1 MSLKYGLLSLLAL
14 LIVLLLAVEN
24 IGVWTGSIEVV
35 REKGEARKMEKKP
48 QTTPIPGGQKEPPS
62 IKSYILIAEKNIFS
76 PERKEFSLLTG
87 AGAGGKKPL
96 VRPQVVLYGV
106 TILDNYRAA
115 SIVSPGRPLKKGE
128 REMITLKVGESVG
141 EYKITKIL
149 SDRITLQAEEDSFD
163 VLLYD
168 ASAPKKRIDVK
179 TETKPAT
186 VTTTLPGAPPAAQPP
201 AAAAEAPKPAAPR
214 EPAATVTP
222 TPAPLPRPVT
232 PAVPPPGFR
241 RGLRPAYPP
250 SSPGT
255 SPPGIPST
263 ESGGN

>member
-1 MSLKYGLLSLLAL
+1 MSLKYGLLTLLAL
-14 LIVLLLAVEN
+14 LIVILLAVEN
-24 IGVWTGSIEVV
+24 VGVWTGSIEVV
-35 REKGEARKMEKKP
+35 SEKGEVRKLEKKP
-48 QTTPIPGGQKEPPS
+48 QASPILGGQKEPPS

-76 PERKEFSLLTG
+76 PERKEFFLLTG
-87 AGAGGKKPL
+87 AGGGKKPL
-96 VRPQVVLYGV
+96 VRPQVILYGV
-106 TILDNYRAA
+106 TIFDSYRAA

-128 REMITLKVGESVG
+128 REMITLKVGGPVG
-141 EYKITKIL
+141 EYKIAKIL

-168 ASAPKKRIDVK
+168 ASMPKKRMDVK
-179 TETKPAT
+179 TEKKPAT
-186 VTTTLPGAPPAAQPP
+186 VTTTLTGAPPPVQSPAPASVVPQP
-201 AAAAEAPKPAAPR
+201 AVPR

-232 PAVPPPGFR
+232 PTIPPPGFR

-255 SPPGIPST
+255 PSP

>member
-14 LIVLLLAVEN
+14 LIVLLLAIEN
-24 IGVWTGSIEVV
+24 IGVWTGSIDVV
-35 REKGEARKMEKKP
+35 REKGDARKQERKP
-48 QTTPIPGGQKEPPS
+48 QASPIPGTPKEPPS
-62 IKSYILIAEKNIFS
+62 IKSYIFIAEKNIFS

-87 AGAGGKKPL
+87 AGGGGKKPL
-96 VRPQVVLYGV
+96 VRPQVILYGV
-106 TILDNYRAA
+106 TISDNYRAA

-128 REMITLKVGESVG
+128 REMITLKVGDPVG
-141 EYKITKIL
+141 EYKIAKIL
-149 SDRITLQAEEDSFD
+149 ADRITLQAEEDSFD

-201 AAAAEAPKPAAPR
+201 AAAAGAPQPSVPR
-214 EPAATVTP
+214 QPAATVTP

-232 PAVPPPGFR
+232 PTVPPAGFR

-250 SSPGT
+250 QSPGT
-255 SPPGIPST
+255 PSPGAPST

>member
-24 IGVWTGSIEVV
+24 VGVWTGSIEVV
-35 REKGEARKMEKKP
+35 REKGEARKTEKKP
-48 QTTPIPGGQKEPPS
+48 QASPIPGGQKEPPS
-62 IKSYILIAEKNIFS
+62 IKSYIFIAEKNIFS

-87 AGAGGKKPL
+87 AGGGGKKPL
-96 VRPQVVLYGV
+96 VRPQVILYGV
-106 TILDNYRAA
+106 TIFENYRVA

-128 REMITLKVGESVG
+128 RETITLKVGDPVG
-141 EYKITKIL
+141 EYKIAKIL

-168 ASAPKKRIDVK
+168 ASMPKKRMDVK

-186 VTTTLPGAPPAAQPP
+186 VTTTLPGAPPPVQPP
-201 AAAAEAPKPAAPR
+201 DAAAGPPKPAVPR

-232 PAVPPPGFR
+232 PTIPPPGFR

-250 SSPGT
+250 SSPVT
-255 SPPGIPST
+255 PSP

>member
-24 IGVWTGSIEVV
+24 VGVWTGSIEVV
-35 REKGEARKMEKKP
+35 REKGETRKPEKKP
-48 QTTPIPGGQKEPPS
+48 QASPIPGGQKEPPS
-62 IKSYILIAEKNIFS
+62 IKSYIFIAEKNIFS

-87 AGAGGKKPL
+87 PGGGGKKPL
-96 VRPQVVLYGV
+96 VRPQVILYGV
-106 TILDNYRAA
+106 TIFENYRVA

-128 REMITLKVGESVG
+128 RETITLKVGDPVG
-141 EYKITKIL
+141 EYKIAKIL

-168 ASAPKKRIDVK
+168 ASMPKKRMDVK

-186 VTTTLPGAPPAAQPP
+186 VTTTLPGAPPSAQPP
-201 AAAAEAPKPAAPR
+201 AAAAEAPRPAVPR
-214 EPAATVTP
+214 EPATAVTP

-232 PAVPPPGFR
+232 PTIPPPGFR

-255 SPPGIPST
+255 PSPGTPST

>member
-1 MSLKYGLLSLLAL
+1 MSLKYGLLTLLAL
-14 LIVLLLAVEN
+14 LIVILLAVEN
-24 IGVWTGSIEVV
+24 VGVWTGSIEVV
-35 REKGEARKMEKKP
+35 SEKGEVRKLEKKP
-48 QTTPIPGGQKEPPS
+48 QASPILGGQKEPPS

-87 AGAGGKKPL
+87 AGGGKKPL
-96 VRPQVVLYGV
+96 VRPQVILYGV
-106 TILDNYRAA
+106 TIFDSYRAA

-128 REMITLKVGESVG
+128 REMITLKVGDPVG
-141 EYKITKIL
+141 EYKIAKIL

-168 ASAPKKRIDVK
+168 ASMPKKRMDVK

-186 VTTTLPGAPPAAQPP
+186 VTTTLPGAPPPVQPP
-201 AAAAEAPKPAAPR
+201 AAAAEAPKPAVPR

-232 PAVPPPGFR
+232 PTIPPPGFR

-255 SPPGIPST
+255 PSPGTPST

>member
-35 REKGEARKMEKKP
+35 REKGEAKKTERKP
-48 QTTPIPGGQKEPPS
+48 QTSPTPGGQKEPPS

-96 VRPQVVLYGV
+96 VRPQVILYGV
-106 TILDNYRAA
+106 TISENYKAA

-128 REMITLKVGESVG
+128 REMITLKVGDPVG
-141 EYKITKIL
+141 EYKLAKIL

-168 ASAPKKRIDVK
+168 ASAPKKRMDVR

-186 VTTTLPGAPPAAQPP
+186 ITTTLPGAPPSAQPP
-201 AAAAEAPKPAAPR
+201 AAAEAPKPAVPR
-214 EPAATVTP
+214 EPAAAVTP

-255 SPPGIPST
+255 PST

>member
-35 REKGEARKMEKKP
+35 REKGEARKMEKKT
-48 QTTPIPGGQKEPPS
+48 QATPTLGGQKEPPS

-87 AGAGGKKPL
+87 AGTGGKKPL
-96 VRPQVVLYGV
+96 VRPQVILYGV
-106 TILDNYRAA
+106 TISENYRAA

-128 REMITLKVGESVG
+128 REMITLKVGDPVG
-141 EYKITKIL
+141 EYKLAKIL

-168 ASAPKKRIDVK
+168 ASAPKKRMDVR

-186 VTTTLPGAPPAAQPP
+186 VTTTLPGAPPSVQPP
-201 AAAAEAPKPAAPR
+201 AAVEAPKPAVPR

-232 PAVPPPGFR
+232 PIVPPPGFR

-250 SSPGT
+250 STPGTPSPGT
-255 SPPGIPST
+255 PTT